1 MSPLLSSE
9 LPLPQ
14 MNFPVSSP
22 VKILKDKGID
32 MRYTVIVPRVG
43 GMFPFVNSLGL
54 DGDYIYKSCSSSG
67 VSQWMQSTC
76 SADKP

>member
-14 MNFPVSSP
+14 TNWPVSCS
-22 VKILKDKGID
+22 VKKLKDKGIN
-32 MRYTVIVPRVG
+32 MRYTIIVPGVG

-54 DGDYIYKSCSSSG
+54 DGDYIYMPCSSSG
-67 VSQWMQSTC
+67 VSQRMESTC
-76 SADKP
+76 SGDKP